1 MPRVSASFALFLV
14 LSLLRAQSLHTEI
27 DALLNVEWLRYGY
40 CGVVVRDLQ
49 TGETL
54 YKRDSERML
63 IPASNMKLLVTAAA
77 LHRLGPEYRF
87 RTRVWM
93 RGTLTPDGVL
103 YGDLILQGLGDA
115 TLEMRGLETLAQQ
128 VRQAGVQRVQGYL
141 LYDDSWLDAE
151 RYGFGWSSDDEPYG
165 YQAQMSALCAER
177 NAIRL
182 YAKPATQAGEPAQL
196 RLEPATDYVE
206 LVNRTRTVE
215 RGAANTGIRAT
226 RTRARNQIIVDGT
239 LPLGSEEVFV
249 GRYSVENPSR
259 YAAHLFRQA
268 LQAAGVVVERGI
280 VPALTPCIPPDKG
293 TTAWHGISAAGAFF
307 PSASVNGQARCIAL
321 TPFVPL
327 SREAGEGERAAG
339 RTAARSYTPLP
350 QRGRGAGGEGK
361 KWAPPAHSEPKRC
374 TLISCIPLS
383 RPAGEGEHAGE
394 PPFAPTPLS
403 HTVGEGQ
410 GVRAD
415 KSNHLTLLAEHLSP
429 PMREV
434 VALINKPS
442 DNLITEITLKTLGKE
457 VRGEGTTAAGVQV
470 LREFLQSA
478 GLEMGA
484 VHVVDGSGLSRINGV
499 SAENFVRLLEYMH
512 RSPHAEAFRDSL
524 PVYGVDGTLRNRLRG
539 TPVQGNGYAKTGSL
553 NRVSSLSGYL
563 RTKSGRWLAF
573 SIIMNAY
580 NAAGSDARALQDR
593 LVQLLWER
601 L

>member
-1 MPRVSASFALFLV
+1 MPRVSVSFALFLV
-14 LSLLRAQSLHTEI
+14 LSALHAQSLHAEI

-54 YKRDSERML
+54 YRRDSERVL

-103 YGDLILQGLGDA
+103 HGDLILQGLGDA

-151 RYGFGWSSDDEPYG
+151 RYGFGWSSDDEPFG

-182 YAKPATQAGEPAQL
+182 YAKPATQVGEPAQL
-196 RLEPATDYVE
+196 RLEPDTDYAE

-215 RGAANTGIRAT
+215 RGAANTGVRAT
-226 RTRARNQIIVDGT
+226 RTRARNQIIIEGT
-239 LPLGSEEVFV
+239 LPLGGEEVFV
-249 GRYSVENPSR
+249 GRYAVENPSR

-280 VPALTPCIPPDKG
+280 VPALTPSPSPTGWERGVGAHGSAPYRSLLPALWERGIIPIAETYFTKMQAIADPLLEVPPASRGNRTD
-293 TTAWHGISAAGAFF
+293 ARF
-307 PSASVNGQARCIAL
+307 PSRSVGNL
-321 TPFVPL
+321 K
-327 SREAGEGERAAG
+327 EGG
-339 RTAARSYTPLP
+339 
-350 QRGRGAGGEGK
+350 
-361 KWAPPAHSEPKRC
+361 
-374 TLISCIPLS
+374 IP
-383 RPAGEGEHAGE
+383 EM
-394 PPFAPTPLS
+394 
-403 HTVGEGQ
+403 
-410 GVRAD
+410 
-415 KSNHLTLLAEHLSP
+415 TLLAEHLSP
-429 PMREV
+429 PLREV

-499 SAENFVRLLEYMH
+499 SPENFVRLLEYMH

-539 TPVQGNGYAKTGSL
+539 TLVQGNGYAKTGSL

-593 LVQLLWER
+593 LVQILWEQ

>member
-1 MPRVSASFALFLV
+1 MPRVSVSFAFFLV

-54 YKRDSERML
+54 YRRDSERVL

-103 YGDLILQGLGDA
+103 HGDLVLQGLGDA

-151 RYGFGWSSDDEPYG
+151 RYGFGWSSDDEPFG

-177 NAIRL
+177 NAVRL
-182 YAKPATQAGEPAQL
+182 YAKPAAQVGEPAQL
-196 RLEPATDYVE
+196 RLEPDTDYVE
-206 LVNRTRTVE
+206 LVNRTRTGE
-215 RGAANTGIRAT
+215 RGAPNTGVRAT
-226 RTRARNQIIVDGT
+226 RTRARNQIIIEGT
-239 LPLGSEEVFV
+239 LPLGGEEVFV

-259 YAAHLFRQA
+259 YATHLFRQA

-280 VPALTPCIPPDKG
+280 VPAITPSPSPTGWERGVGAHGSAPYRSSSPALRERGIIPIAETYSTKTQAIEDPLLQVPPASRGNRTD
-293 TTAWHGISAAGAFF
+293 ARF
-307 PSASVNGQARCIAL
+307 PSRSGGNL
-321 TPFVPL
+321 K
-327 SREAGEGERAAG
+327 EGG
-339 RTAARSYTPLP
+339 
-350 QRGRGAGGEGK
+350 
-361 KWAPPAHSEPKRC
+361 
-374 TLISCIPLS
+374 IP
-383 RPAGEGEHAGE
+383 EM
-394 PPFAPTPLS
+394 
-403 HTVGEGQ
+403 
-410 GVRAD
+410 
-415 KSNHLTLLAEHLSP
+415 TLLAEHLSP

-442 DNLITEITLKTLGKE
+442 DNLLTEITLKSLGRE
-457 VRGEGTTAAGVQV
+457 IRGEGTTAAGVQV

-499 SAENFVRLLEYMH
+499 SPENFVRLLEYMH
-512 RSPHAEAFRDSL
+512 RSPHAEAFRESL

-593 LVQLLWER
+593 LVQILWEQ

>member
-1 MPRVSASFALFLV
+1 MPRVSVSFAFFLV

-54 YKRDSERML
+54 YRRDSERVL

-93 RGTLTPDGVL
+93 RGTLLPDGTL
-103 YGDLILQGLGDA
+103 RGDLILQGLGDA
-115 TLEMRGLETLAQQ
+115 SLEMRGLESLAQQ
-128 VRQAGVQRVQGYL
+128 ARQAGVQRVQGYL

-151 RYGFGWSSDDEPYG
+151 RYGFGWSSDDEPFG

-177 NAIRL
+177 NAVRL
-182 YAKPATQAGEPAQL
+182 YAKPAAQVGEPAQL
-196 RLEPATDYVE
+196 RLEPDTDYVE
-206 LVNRTRTVE
+206 LVNRTRTGE
-215 RGAANTGIRAT
+215 RGAPNTGVRAT
-226 RTRARNQIIVDGT
+226 RTRARNQIIIEGT
-239 LPLGSEEVFV
+239 LPLGGEEVFV

-280 VPALTPCIPPDKG
+280 APALTPSPSPTGWERGVGAHGSAPYRSSSPALRERGIIPIAETYSTKTQAIEDPLLKVPPASRGNRTD
-293 TTAWHGISAAGAFF
+293 ARF
-307 PSASVNGQARCIAL
+307 PSRSGGNL
-321 TPFVPL
+321 K
-327 SREAGEGERAAG
+327 EGG
-339 RTAARSYTPLP
+339 
-350 QRGRGAGGEGK
+350 
-361 KWAPPAHSEPKRC
+361 
-374 TLISCIPLS
+374 IP
-383 RPAGEGEHAGE
+383 EM
-394 PPFAPTPLS
+394 
-403 HTVGEGQ
+403 
-410 GVRAD
+410 
-415 KSNHLTLLAEHLSP
+415 TLLAEHLSP
-429 PMREV
+429 PLREV

-499 SAENFVRLLEYMH
+499 SPENFVRLLEYMH

-553 NRVSSLSGYL
+553 NRVSSVSGYL
-563 RTKSGRWLAF
+563 RTKNGRWLAF

-593 LVQLLWER
+593 LVQILWEQ

>member
-1 MPRVSASFALFLV
+1 MPRISVSFALFLV
-14 LSLLRAQSLHTEI
+14 LSALHAQSLHAEI

-54 YKRDSERML
+54 YTRDAERVL
-63 IPASNMKLLVTAAA
+63 IPASNMKLLVSAAA
-77 LHRLGPEYRF
+77 LHRLGPDYRF

-93 RGTLTPDGVL
+93 RGTLLPDGTL
-103 YGDLILQGLGDA
+103 QGDLILQGLGDA

-151 RYGFGWSSDDEPYG
+151 RYGFGWSSDDEPFG

-177 NAIRL
+177 NAVRL
-182 YAKPATQAGEPAQL
+182 YAKPATQVGEPAQL
-196 RLEPATDYVE
+196 RLEPDTDYVE
-206 LVNRTRTVE
+206 LVNRTRTGE
-215 RGAANTGIRAT
+215 RGAPNTGIRAT
-226 RTRARNQIIVDGT
+226 RTRARNQIIVEGT
-239 LPLGSEEVFV
+239 IPLGGEEVFV

-280 VPALTPCIPPDKG
+280 VPALTPSPSPTGWERGVGAHGSAPYRSSSPALRERGIIPIAETYSTKTQAIEDPLLQVPPASRGNRTD
-293 TTAWHGISAAGAFF
+293 ARF
-307 PSASVNGQARCIAL
+307 PSRSGGNL
-321 TPFVPL
+321 K
-327 SREAGEGERAAG
+327 EGG
-339 RTAARSYTPLP
+339 
-350 QRGRGAGGEGK
+350 
-361 KWAPPAHSEPKRC
+361 
-374 TLISCIPLS
+374 IP
-383 RPAGEGEHAGE
+383 EM
-394 PPFAPTPLS
+394 
-403 HTVGEGQ
+403 
-410 GVRAD
+410 
-415 KSNHLTLLAEHLSP
+415 TLLAEHLSP

-484 VHVVDGSGLSRINGV
+484 VHIVDGSGLSRINGV

-580 NAAGSDARALQDR
+580 NASGADARALQDR
-593 LVQLLWER
+593 LVQILWER

>member
-1 MPRVSASFALFLV
+1 MPRISASFALFLV
-14 LSLLRAQSLHTEI
+14 LSLLRAQSLNAEI

-54 YKRDSERML
+54 YRRDAERVL
-63 IPASNMKLLVTAAA
+63 IPASNMKLLVSAAA
-77 LHRLGPEYRF
+77 LHRLGPDYRF

-93 RGTLTPDGVL
+93 HGKLLPDGTLQ
-103 YGDLILQGLGDA
+103 GDLILQGLGDA

-151 RYGFGWSSDDEPYG
+151 RYGFGWSSDDEPFG

-177 NAIRL
+177 NAVRL
-182 YAKPATQAGEPAQL
+182 YAKPAAQIGEPALL
-196 RLEPATDYVE
+196 RLEPDTDYVE

-215 RGAANTGIRAT
+215 RSAPNTGVRAT
-226 RTRARNQIIVDGT
+226 RTRARNQIIVEGT
-239 LPLGSEEVFV
+239 IPLGGEEVFV

-280 VPALTPCIPPDKG
+280 VPALTP
-293 TTAWHGISAAGAFF
+293 
-307 PSASVNGQARCIAL
+307 
-321 TPFVPL
+321 FVPL
-327 SREAGEGERAAG
+327 SREAGEGEQGA
-339 RTAARSYTPLP
+339 LP
-350 QRGRGAGGEGK
+350 
-361 KWAPPAHSEPKRC
+361 C
-374 TLISCIPLS
+374 
-383 RPAGEGEHAGE
+383 
-394 PPFAPTPLS
+394 APTPLS
-403 HTVGEGQ
+403 HPVGEGL
-410 GVRAD
+410 GVRAN
-415 KSNHLTLLAEHLSP
+415 KSNHSAITLLAEHRSP
-429 PMREV
+429 PMREI

-442 DNLITEITLKTLGKE
+442 DNLLTEITLKTLGKE
-457 VRGEGTTAAGVQV
+457 IRGEGTTTAGVQV

-484 VHVVDGSGLSRINGV
+484 VHIVDGSGLSRINGV
-499 SAENFVRLLEYMH
+499 SPENFVRLLEYMH
-512 RSPHAEAFRDSL
+512 RSPHAEAFRESL
-524 PVYGVDGTLRNRLRG
+524 PIYGVDGTLRNRLRG

-563 RTKSGRWLAF
+563 RTQSGRWLAF
-573 SIIMNAY
+573 SIVMNAY
-580 NAAGSDARALQDR
+580 NAAGSDARALQDQ

>member
-1 MPRVSASFALFLV
+1 MPRVSASFAFFLV

-54 YKRDSERML
+54 YRRDSERVL

-103 YGDLILQGLGDA
+103 HGDLILQGLGDA

-151 RYGFGWSSDDEPYG
+151 RYGFGWSSGDEPFG

-182 YAKPATQAGEPAQL
+182 YAKPATQVGEPAQL

-215 RGAANTGIRAT
+215 RGAANTGVRAT
-226 RTRARNQIIVDGT
+226 RTRARNQIIVEGT
-239 LPLGSEEVFV
+239 IPMGSEEVFV

-280 VPALTPCIPPDKG
+280 VPALTPSPSPTGWERGVGAHGSAPYRSSSPALRERGIIPIAETYSTK
-293 TTAWHGISAAGAFF
+293 T
-307 PSASVNGQARCIAL
+307 QAI
-321 TPFVPL
+321 
-327 SREAGEGERAAG
+327 ED
-339 RTAARSYTPLP
+339 PLP
-350 QRGRGAGGEGK
+350 QV
-361 KWAPPAHSEPKRC
+361 PPASRGNRTDARFPSRSGGNLKEGG
-374 TLISCIPLS
+374 IP
-383 RPAGEGEHAGE
+383 EM
-394 PPFAPTPLS
+394 
-403 HTVGEGQ
+403 
-410 GVRAD
+410 
-415 KSNHLTLLAEHLSP
+415 TLLAEHLSP

-442 DNLITEITLKTLGKE
+442 DNLLTEITLKSLGKE

-484 VHVVDGSGLSRINGV
+484 VHIVDGSGLSRINGV
-499 SAENFVRLLEYMH
+499 SPENFVRLLEYMH

-593 LVQLLWER
+593 LVQILWER

>member
-1 MPRVSASFALFLV
+1 MPRVSVSFAFFLV

-54 YKRDSERML
+54 YRRDSERML

-103 YGDLILQGLGDA
+103 HGDLILQGLGDA
-115 TLEMRGLETLAQQ
+115 SLEMRGLESLAQQ
-128 VRQAGVQRVQGYL
+128 ARQAGVQRVQGYL

-151 RYGFGWSSDDEPYG
+151 RYGFGWSSDDEPFG

-177 NAIRL
+177 NAVRL
-182 YAKPATQAGEPAQL
+182 YAKPAAQVGEPAQL
-196 RLEPATDYVE
+196 RLEPDTDYVE
-206 LVNRTRTVE
+206 LVNRTRTGE
-215 RGAANTGIRAT
+215 RGAPNTGVRAT
-226 RTRARNQIIVDGT
+226 RTRARNQIIIEGT
-239 LPLGSEEVFV
+239 LPLGGEEVFV
-249 GRYSVENPSR
+249 GRYAVENPSR

-280 VPALTPCIPPDKG
+280 VPALTPSPSPTGWERGVGAHGSAPYRSSSPALRERGIIPIAETYSTKTQAIEDPLLKVPPASRGNRTD
-293 TTAWHGISAAGAFF
+293 ARF
-307 PSASVNGQARCIAL
+307 PSRSGGNL
-321 TPFVPL
+321 K
-327 SREAGEGERAAG
+327 EGG
-339 RTAARSYTPLP
+339 
-350 QRGRGAGGEGK
+350 
-361 KWAPPAHSEPKRC
+361 
-374 TLISCIPLS
+374 IP
-383 RPAGEGEHAGE
+383 EM
-394 PPFAPTPLS
+394 
-403 HTVGEGQ
+403 
-410 GVRAD
+410 
-415 KSNHLTLLAEHLSP
+415 TLLAEHLSP

-442 DNLITEITLKTLGKE
+442 DNLITEITLKTLGRE
-457 VRGEGTTAAGVQV
+457 IRGEGTTAAGVQV

-484 VHVVDGSGLSRINGV
+484 VHIVDGSGLSRINGV

-580 NAAGSDARALQDR
+580 NASGADARALQDK
-593 LVQLLWER
+593 LVQILWER

>member
-1 MPRVSASFALFLV
+1 MPRVSASFVLFLV
-14 LSLLRAQSLHTEI
+14 LSALRAQSLHAEI

-54 YKRDSERML
+54 YTRDAERVL

-93 RGTLTPDGVL
+93 RGTLLPDGTL
-103 YGDLILQGLGDA
+103 QGDLILQGLGDA

-128 VRQAGVQRVQGYL
+128 VRQAGVHRVQGYL

-151 RYGFGWSSDDEPYG
+151 RYGFGWSSGDEPFG

-182 YAKPATQAGEPAQL
+182 YAKPATQVGEPAQL
-196 RLEPATDYVE
+196 RLEPDTDYVE

-215 RGAANTGIRAT
+215 RGAPNTGVRAT
-226 RTRARNQIIVDGT
+226 RTRARNQIIVEGT
-239 LPLGSEEVFV
+239 IPLGGEEVFV

-280 VPALTPCIPPDKG
+280 VPALTPSPSPTGWERGVGAHGSAPYRSSSPALRERGIIPIAETYSTKTQAIEDPLLKVPPASRGNRTD
-293 TTAWHGISAAGAFF
+293 ARF
-307 PSASVNGQARCIAL
+307 PSRSGGNL
-321 TPFVPL
+321 K
-327 SREAGEGERAAG
+327 EGG
-339 RTAARSYTPLP
+339 
-350 QRGRGAGGEGK
+350 
-361 KWAPPAHSEPKRC
+361 
-374 TLISCIPLS
+374 IP
-383 RPAGEGEHAGE
+383 EM
-394 PPFAPTPLS
+394 
-403 HTVGEGQ
+403 
-410 GVRAD
+410 
-415 KSNHLTLLAEHLSP
+415 TLLAEHLSP

-484 VHVVDGSGLSRINGV
+484 VHIVDGSGLSRINGV
-499 SAENFVRLLEYMH
+499 SPENFVRLLEYMH
-512 RSPHAEAFRDSL
+512 RSPHAEAFRESL
-524 PVYGVDGTLRNRLRG
+524 PIYGVDGTLRNRLRG

-563 RTKSGRWLAF
+563 RTQSGRWLAF
-573 SIIMNAY
+573 SIVMNAY

-593 LVQLLWER
+593 LVQILWER

>member
-14 LSLLRAQSLHTEI
+14 LSLLRAQSLQAEI

-54 YKRDSERML
+54 YKRDSERVL

-93 RGTLTPDGVL
+93 RGTLLPDGTL
-103 YGDLILQGLGDA
+103 RGDLILQGLGDA
-115 TLEMRGLETLAQQ
+115 SLEMRGLESLAQQ
-128 VRQAGVQRVQGYL
+128 ARQAGVQRVQGYL

-151 RYGFGWSSDDEPYG
+151 RYGFGWSSDDEPFG

-177 NAIRL
+177 NAVRL
-182 YAKPATQAGEPAQL
+182 YAKPAAQVGEPAQL
-196 RLEPATDYVE
+196 RLEPDTDYVE
-206 LVNRTRTVE
+206 LVNRTRTGE
-215 RGAANTGIRAT
+215 RGAPNTGVRAT
-226 RTRARNQIIVDGT
+226 RTRARNQIIIEGT
-239 LPLGSEEVFV
+239 LPLGGEEVFV
-249 GRYSVENPSR
+249 GRYAVENPSR

-280 VPALTPCIPPDKG
+280 VPAFTPSPSPTGWERGVGAHGSAPYRSSSPALRERGIIPIAETYSTKTQAIEDPLLKVPPASRGNRTD
-293 TTAWHGISAAGAFF
+293 ARF
-307 PSASVNGQARCIAL
+307 PSRSGGNL
-321 TPFVPL
+321 K
-327 SREAGEGERAAG
+327 EGG
-339 RTAARSYTPLP
+339 
-350 QRGRGAGGEGK
+350 
-361 KWAPPAHSEPKRC
+361 
-374 TLISCIPLS
+374 IP
-383 RPAGEGEHAGE
+383 EM
-394 PPFAPTPLS
+394 
-403 HTVGEGQ
+403 
-410 GVRAD
+410 
-415 KSNHLTLLAEHLSP
+415 TLLAEHLSP

-442 DNLITEITLKTLGKE
+442 DNLITEITLKTLGRE
-457 VRGEGTTAAGVQV
+457 IRGEGTTAAGVQV

-484 VHVVDGSGLSRINGV
+484 VHIVDGSGLSRINGV

-580 NAAGSDARALQDR
+580 NAAGSDARALQDK
-593 LVQLLWER
+593 LVQILWER

>member
-1 MPRVSASFALFLV
+1 MRGDSKPAAFENFAQATGISAD
-14 LSLLRAQSLHTEI
+14 I
-27 DALLNVEWLRYGY
+27 DALLHVEWLRYGY

-63 IPASNMKLLVTAAA
+63 IPASNMKLLVSSAA
-77 LHRLGPEYRF
+77 LHRLGPDYRF

-93 RGTLTPDGVL
+93 RGTLLPNGTL
-103 YGDLILQGLGDA
+103 QGDLILQGLGDA

-151 RYGFGWSSDDEPYG
+151 RYGFGWSSDDEPFG

-177 NAIRL
+177 NAVRL
-182 YAKPATQAGEPAQL
+182 YAKPATQVGEPVQL
-196 RLEPATDYVE
+196 RLEPDTDYME

-259 YAAHLFRQA
+259 YTAHLFRQA
-268 LQAAGVVVERGI
+268 LQASGVVVERGI
-280 VPALTPCIPPDKG
+280 VPAL
-293 TTAWHGISAAGAFF
+293 A
-307 PSASVNGQARCIAL
+307 
-321 TPFVPL
+321 PFAPL
-327 SREAGEGERAAG
+327 SRAAGE
-339 RTAARSYTPLP
+339 
-350 QRGRGAGGEGK
+350 
-361 KWAPPAHSEPKRC
+361 KR
-374 TLISCIPLS
+374 
-383 RPAGEGEHAGE
+383 RGE

-403 HTVGEGQ
+403 RLVGEGLLTRVHQ
-410 GVRAD
+410 PHSFGARGSGFSQAGSPHSLPSPPLSRGERVRVRGDSIPHVGKKFPCEPALLYLIAVPLPRERPGVRAN
-415 KSNHLTLLAEHLSP
+415 KSNHDALTLLAEHLSP

-442 DNLITEITLKTLGKE
+442 DNLLTEITLKTLGKE
-457 VRGEGTTAAGVQV
+457 IRGEGTTAAGVQV

-484 VHVVDGSGLSRINGV
+484 VHIVDGSGLSRINGV
-499 SAENFVRLLEYMH
+499 SPENFVRLLEYMH
-512 RSPHAEAFRDSL
+512 RSPHAEAFRESL

-580 NAAGSDARALQDR
+580 NASGADARALQDK
-593 LVQLLWER
+593 LVQMLWER

>member
-14 LSLLRAQSLHTEI
+14 LSALHAQSLHAEI

-54 YKRDSERML
+54 YRRDSERVL

-103 YGDLILQGLGDA
+103 QGDLILQGLGDA

-151 RYGFGWSSDDEPYG
+151 RYGFGWSSGDEPFG
-165 YQAQMSALCAER
+165 YQAQISALCAER

-182 YAKPATQAGEPAQL
+182 YAKPATQVGEPAQL
-196 RLEPATDYVE
+196 RLEPDTDYVE

-215 RGAANTGIRAT
+215 RGAANTGVRAT
-226 RTRARNQIIVDGT
+226 RTRARNQIIVEGT
-239 LPLGSEEVFV
+239 IPMGSEEVFV

-259 YAAHLFRQA
+259 YATHLFRQA

-280 VPALTPCIPPDKG
+280 VPALTPSPSPTGWERGVGAHGSAPYRSSSPALRERGIIP
-293 TTAWHGISAAGAFF
+293 TAETYSTKTQAIEDPLLKVPPASRGNRTEARF
-307 PSASVNGQARCIAL
+307 PSRSGGNL
-321 TPFVPL
+321 K
-327 SREAGEGERAAG
+327 EEG
-339 RTAARSYTPLP
+339 
-350 QRGRGAGGEGK
+350 
-361 KWAPPAHSEPKRC
+361 
-374 TLISCIPLS
+374 IP
-383 RPAGEGEHAGE
+383 EM
-394 PPFAPTPLS
+394 
-403 HTVGEGQ
+403 
-410 GVRAD
+410 
-415 KSNHLTLLAEHLSP
+415 TLLAEHLSP

-442 DNLITEITLKTLGKE
+442 DNLITEITLKTLGRE
-457 VRGEGTTAAGVQV
+457 IRGEGTTAAGVQV

-478 GLEMGA
+478 ELEMGA
-484 VHVVDGSGLSRINGV
+484 VHIVDGSGLSRINGV
-499 SAENFVRLLEYMH
+499 SPENFVRLLEYMH

-573 SIIMNAY
+573 SIVMNAY
-580 NAAGSDARALQDR
+580 NAPASDARALQDR
-593 LVQLLWER
+593 LVQILWER

>member
-1 MPRVSASFALFLV
+1 MPRVSVSFAFFLV

-54 YKRDSERML
+54 YRRDSERVL

-103 YGDLILQGLGDA
+103 HGDLILQGLGDA

-151 RYGFGWSSDDEPYG
+151 RYGFGWSSGDEPFG

-177 NAIRL
+177 NAVRL
-182 YAKPATQAGEPAQL
+182 YAKPATQVGEPAQL
-196 RLEPATDYVE
+196 RLEPDTDYVE
-206 LVNRTRTVE
+206 LVNRTRTGE
-215 RGAANTGIRAT
+215 RGAPNTGVRAT
-226 RTRARNQIIVDGT
+226 RTRARNQIIIEGT
-239 LPLGSEEVFV
+239 LPLGGEEVFV
-249 GRYSVENPSR
+249 GRYAVENPSR
-259 YAAHLFRQA
+259 YATHLFRQA

-280 VPALTPCIPPDKG
+280 APALTPSPSPTGWERGVGAHGSAPYRSSSPALRERGIIPIAETYSTKTQAIEDPLLKVPPASRGNRTD
-293 TTAWHGISAAGAFF
+293 ARF
-307 PSASVNGQARCIAL
+307 PSRSGGNL
-321 TPFVPL
+321 K
-327 SREAGEGERAAG
+327 EGG
-339 RTAARSYTPLP
+339 
-350 QRGRGAGGEGK
+350 
-361 KWAPPAHSEPKRC
+361 
-374 TLISCIPLS
+374 IP
-383 RPAGEGEHAGE
+383 EM
-394 PPFAPTPLS
+394 
-403 HTVGEGQ
+403 
-410 GVRAD
+410 
-415 KSNHLTLLAEHLSP
+415 TLLAEHLSP

-442 DNLITEITLKTLGKE
+442 DNLLTEITLKSLGRE
-457 VRGEGTTAAGVQV
+457 IRGEGTTAAGVQV

-484 VHVVDGSGLSRINGV
+484 VHIVDGSGLSRINGV

-512 RSPHAEAFRDSL
+512 RSPHAEAFRESL

-593 LVQLLWER
+593 LVQILWEQ

>member
-54 YKRDSERML
+54 YRRDSERML

-93 RGTLTPDGVL
+93 RGTLLPDGTL
-103 YGDLILQGLGDA
+103 QGDLILQGLGDA

-151 RYGFGWSSDDEPYG
+151 RYGFGWSSGDEPFG

-182 YAKPATQAGEPAQL
+182 YAKPATQVGEPAQL
-196 RLEPATDYVE
+196 RLEPDTDYVE

-215 RGAANTGIRAT
+215 RGAPNTGVRAT

-239 LPLGSEEVFV
+239 LPLSSEEVFV

-259 YAAHLFRQA
+259 YATHLFRQA

-280 VPALTPCIPPDKG
+280 VPALTPSPSPTGWERGVGAHGSAPYRSSSPALRERGIIPIAETYSTKTQAIEDPLLQVPPASRGNRTD
-293 TTAWHGISAAGAFF
+293 ARF
-307 PSASVNGQARCIAL
+307 PSRSGGNL
-321 TPFVPL
+321 K
-327 SREAGEGERAAG
+327 EGG
-339 RTAARSYTPLP
+339 
-350 QRGRGAGGEGK
+350 
-361 KWAPPAHSEPKRC
+361 
-374 TLISCIPLS
+374 IP
-383 RPAGEGEHAGE
+383 EM
-394 PPFAPTPLS
+394 
-403 HTVGEGQ
+403 
-410 GVRAD
+410 
-415 KSNHLTLLAEHLSP
+415 TLLAEHLSP

-484 VHVVDGSGLSRINGV
+484 VHIVDGSGLSRINGV

-593 LVQLLWER
+593 LVQILWER

>member
-1 MPRVSASFALFLV
+1 MRSSRNLTRLREFNCMPRVSASFALFLV
-14 LSLLRAQSLHTEI
+14 LSLLRAQSLQAEI
-27 DALLNVEWLRYGY
+27 DALLNNVEWLRYGY

-54 YKRDSERML
+54 YRRDAERVL
-63 IPASNMKLLVTAAA
+63 IPASNMKLLVSAAA
-77 LHRLGPEYRF
+77 LHRLGPDYRF

-93 RGTLTPDGVL
+93 HGRLLPDGTLR
-103 YGDLILQGLGDA
+103 GDLILQGLGDA

-177 NAIRL
+177 NAVRL
-182 YAKPATQAGEPAQL
+182 YAKPAAQVGEPAQL
-196 RLEPATDYVE
+196 RLEPDTDYVE

-215 RGAANTGIRAT
+215 RGAPNTGIRAT
-226 RTRARNQIIVDGT
+226 RTRARNQIVVDGT
-239 LPLGSEEVFV
+239 LPLSSEEVFV

-280 VPALTPCIPPDKG
+280 VPALTPSPSPTLWERGVGAHGSAPYLSRLPALWERGIIPIAETYFTKMQAIADPLLEVPLASRGNRTD
-293 TTAWHGISAAGAFF
+293 ARF
-307 PSASVNGQARCIAL
+307 PSRSGGNLKEGGKFPEM
-321 TPFVPL
+321 TP
-327 SREAGEGERAAG
+327 
-339 RTAARSYTPLP
+339 
-350 QRGRGAGGEGK
+350 
-361 KWAPPAHSEPKRC
+361 
-374 TLISCIPLS
+374 
-383 RPAGEGEHAGE
+383 
-394 PPFAPTPLS
+394 
-403 HTVGEGQ
+403 
-410 GVRAD
+410 
-415 KSNHLTLLAEHLSP
+415 LAEHHSP
-429 PMREV
+429 PMREI

-442 DNLITEITLKTLGKE
+442 DNLLTEITLKTLGKE
-457 VRGEGTTAAGVQV
+457 IRGEGTTTAGVQV

-484 VHVVDGSGLSRINGV
+484 VHIVDGSGLSRINGV
-499 SAENFVRLLEYMH
+499 SPENFVRLLEYMH
-512 RSPHAEAFRDSL
+512 RSPHAEAFRESL
-524 PVYGVDGTLRNRLRG
+524 PIYGVDGTLRNRLRG

-563 RTKSGRWLAF
+563 RTQSGRWLAF

-580 NAAGSDARALQDR
+580 NAPASDARALQDK

>member
-1 MPRVSASFALFLV
+1 MPRVSASFVLFLV
-14 LSLLRAQSLHTEI
+14 LSALRAQSLHAEI

-93 RGTLTPDGVL
+93 RGTLLPDGTL
-103 YGDLILQGLGDA
+103 RGDLILQGLGDA

-151 RYGFGWSSDDEPYG
+151 RYGFGWSSDDEPFG

-182 YAKPATQAGEPAQL
+182 YAKPATQVGEPAQL
-196 RLEPATDYVE
+196 RLEPDTDYVE

-215 RGAANTGIRAT
+215 RGAPNTGVRAT
-226 RTRARNQIIVDGT
+226 RTRARNQIIIEGT
-239 LPLGSEEVFV
+239 LPLGGEEVFV
-249 GRYSVENPSR
+249 GRYAVENPSR

-280 VPALTPCIPPDKG
+280 VPAFTPSPSPTGWERGVGAHGSAPYRSSSPALRERGIIPIAETYSTKTQAIEDPLLKVPPASRGNRTD
-293 TTAWHGISAAGAFF
+293 ARF
-307 PSASVNGQARCIAL
+307 PSRSGGNL
-321 TPFVPL
+321 K
-327 SREAGEGERAAG
+327 EGG
-339 RTAARSYTPLP
+339 
-350 QRGRGAGGEGK
+350 
-361 KWAPPAHSEPKRC
+361 
-374 TLISCIPLS
+374 IP
-383 RPAGEGEHAGE
+383 EM
-394 PPFAPTPLS
+394 
-403 HTVGEGQ
+403 
-410 GVRAD
+410 
-415 KSNHLTLLAEHLSP
+415 TLLAEHLSP

-442 DNLITEITLKTLGKE
+442 DNLLTEITLKSLGRE
-457 VRGEGTTAAGVQV
+457 IRGEGTTAAGVQV

-512 RSPHAEAFRDSL
+512 RSPHAEAFRESL

-553 NRVSSLSGYL
+553 NRVSSVSGYL
-563 RTKSGRWLAF
+563 RTKNGRWLAF

>member
-1 MPRVSASFALFLV
+1 MPRISVSFAFFLV

-54 YKRDSERML
+54 YTRDAERVL

-103 YGDLILQGLGDA
+103 HGDLILQGLGDA

-151 RYGFGWSSDDEPYG
+151 RYGFGWSSGDEPFG

-182 YAKPATQAGEPAQL
+182 YAKPAAQVGEPAQL
-196 RLEPATDYVE
+196 RLEPDTDYVE
-206 LVNRTRTVE
+206 LVNRTRTGE
-215 RGAANTGIRAT
+215 RGAPNTGVRAT

-239 LPLGSEEVFV
+239 LALGSEEVFV

-259 YAAHLFRQA
+259 YATHLFRQA

-280 VPALTPCIPPDKG
+280 VPALTPSPSPTGWERGVGAHCRAPYRSSSPALRERGITPIAETYSTKTQAIEDPLLEVPPASRGNRTD
-293 TTAWHGISAAGAFF
+293 ARF
-307 PSASVNGQARCIAL
+307 PSRSGGNL
-321 TPFVPL
+321 K
-327 SREAGEGERAAG
+327 EGG
-339 RTAARSYTPLP
+339 
-350 QRGRGAGGEGK
+350 
-361 KWAPPAHSEPKRC
+361 
-374 TLISCIPLS
+374 IP
-383 RPAGEGEHAGE
+383 EM
-394 PPFAPTPLS
+394 
-403 HTVGEGQ
+403 
-410 GVRAD
+410 
-415 KSNHLTLLAEHLSP
+415 TLLAEHLSP

-442 DNLITEITLKTLGKE
+442 DNLLTEITLKTLGKE
-457 VRGEGTTAAGVQV
+457 IRSAGMTAAGVQV

-484 VHVVDGSGLSRINGV
+484 VHIVDGSGLSRINGV

-553 NRVSSLSGYL
+553 NRVSSVSGYL

-580 NAAGSDARALQDR
+580 NAPASDARALQDK
-593 LVQLLWER
+593 LVQILWER

>member
-14 LSLLRAQSLHTEI
+14 LSALHAQSLHAEI

-54 YKRDSERML
+54 YRRDAERVL

-103 YGDLILQGLGDA
+103 HGDLILQGLGDA

-151 RYGFGWSSDDEPYG
+151 RYGFGWSSDDEPFG

-182 YAKPATQAGEPAQL
+182 YAKPATQVGEPAQL

-259 YAAHLFRQA
+259 YATHLFRQA

-280 VPALTPCIPPDKG
+280 VPALTPSPSPTGWERGVGAHGSAPYRSSSPALRERGIIPIAETYSTKTQAIEDPLLKVPPASRGNRTD
-293 TTAWHGISAAGAFF
+293 ARF
-307 PSASVNGQARCIAL
+307 PSRSGGNL
-321 TPFVPL
+321 K
-327 SREAGEGERAAG
+327 EGG
-339 RTAARSYTPLP
+339 
-350 QRGRGAGGEGK
+350 
-361 KWAPPAHSEPKRC
+361 
-374 TLISCIPLS
+374 IP
-383 RPAGEGEHAGE
+383 EM
-394 PPFAPTPLS
+394 
-403 HTVGEGQ
+403 
-410 GVRAD
+410 
-415 KSNHLTLLAEHLSP
+415 TLLAEHLSP
-429 PMREV
+429 PLREV

-442 DNLITEITLKTLGKE
+442 DNLITEITLKSLGRE
-457 VRGEGTTAAGVQV
+457 IRGEGTTAAGVQV

-499 SAENFVRLLEYMH
+499 SPENFVRLLEHMH
-512 RSPHAEAFRDSL
+512 RSPHAEAFRESL
-524 PVYGVDGTLRNRLRG
+524 PAYGVDGTLRNRLRG

-580 NAAGSDARALQDR
+580 NASGADARALQDR

>member
-1 MPRVSASFALFLV
+1 MPRVSVSFAFFLV

-63 IPASNMKLLVTAAA
+63 IPASNMKLLVSAAA

-93 RGTLTPDGVL
+93 RGTLLPDGTL
-103 YGDLILQGLGDA
+103 HGDLILQGLGDA

-128 VRQAGVQRVQGYL
+128 VHQAGVQRVQGYL

-177 NAIRL
+177 NAVRL
-182 YAKPATQAGEPAQL
+182 YAKPATQVGEPAQL

-226 RTRARNQIIVDGT
+226 RTRARNQIIIEGT
-239 LPLGSEEVFV
+239 LPLGGEEVFV

-280 VPALTPCIPPDKG
+280 VPALTPSPSPTGWERGVGAHGSAPYRSSSPALRERGIIPIAETYSTKTQAIEDPLRKVPPASRGNRTD
-293 TTAWHGISAAGAFF
+293 ARF
-307 PSASVNGQARCIAL
+307 PSRSGGNL
-321 TPFVPL
+321 K
-327 SREAGEGERAAG
+327 EGG
-339 RTAARSYTPLP
+339 
-350 QRGRGAGGEGK
+350 
-361 KWAPPAHSEPKRC
+361 
-374 TLISCIPLS
+374 IP
-383 RPAGEGEHAGE
+383 EM
-394 PPFAPTPLS
+394 
-403 HTVGEGQ
+403 
-410 GVRAD
+410 
-415 KSNHLTLLAEHLSP
+415 TLLAEHLSP

-457 VRGEGTTAAGVQV
+457 IRGAGTTAAGVQV

-484 VHVVDGSGLSRINGV
+484 VHIVDGSGLSRINGV

-512 RSPHAEAFRDSL
+512 RSPHAEAFRESL

-593 LVQLLWER
+593 LVQILWEQ

>member
-1 MPRVSASFALFLV
+1 MPRVSASFVLFLV
-14 LSLLRAQSLHTEI
+14 LSALRAQSLHAEI

-54 YKRDSERML
+54 YTRDAERVL
-63 IPASNMKLLVTAAA
+63 IPASNMKLLVSAAA
-77 LHRLGPEYRF
+77 LHRLGPDYRF

-93 RGTLTPDGVL
+93 RGTLLPDGTL
-103 YGDLILQGLGDA
+103 QGDLILQGLGDA

-151 RYGFGWSSDDEPYG
+151 RYGFGWSSGDEPFG

-182 YAKPATQAGEPAQL
+182 YAKPAAQVGEPALL
-196 RLEPATDYVE
+196 RLEPDTDYVE

-215 RGAANTGIRAT
+215 RGAANTGVRAT

-280 VPALTPCIPPDKG
+280 VPALTPSPSPTGWERGVGAHGSAPYRSSSPALRERGIIPIAETYSTKTQAIEDPLLQVPPASRGNRTD
-293 TTAWHGISAAGAFF
+293 ARF
-307 PSASVNGQARCIAL
+307 PSRSGGNL
-321 TPFVPL
+321 K
-327 SREAGEGERAAG
+327 EGG
-339 RTAARSYTPLP
+339 
-350 QRGRGAGGEGK
+350 
-361 KWAPPAHSEPKRC
+361 
-374 TLISCIPLS
+374 IP
-383 RPAGEGEHAGE
+383 EM
-394 PPFAPTPLS
+394 
-403 HTVGEGQ
+403 
-410 GVRAD
+410 
-415 KSNHLTLLAEHLSP
+415 TLLAEHLSP

-484 VHVVDGSGLSRINGV
+484 VHIVDGSGLSRINGV

-593 LVQLLWER
+593 LVQILWER

>member
-1 MPRVSASFALFLV
+1 MPRISVSFAFFLV

-54 YKRDSERML
+54 YRRGSERVL
-63 IPASNMKLLVTAAA
+63 IPASNMKLLVSAAA
-77 LHRLGPEYRF
+77 LHRLGPDYRF

-93 RGTLTPDGVL
+93 RGTLLPDGTL
-103 YGDLILQGLGDA
+103 RGDLILQGLGDA
-115 TLEMRGLETLAQQ
+115 SLEMRGLESLAQQ
-128 VRQAGVQRVQGYL
+128 ARQAGVQRVQGYL

-177 NAIRL
+177 NAVRL
-182 YAKPATQAGEPAQL
+182 YAKPAAQVGEPAQL
-196 RLEPATDYVE
+196 RLEPDTDYVE

-215 RGAANTGIRAT
+215 RGAPNTGVRAT
-226 RTRARNQIIVDGT
+226 RTRARNQIIIEGT
-239 LPLGSEEVFV
+239 LPLGGEEVFV
-249 GRYSVENPSR
+249 GRYAVENPSR

-280 VPALTPCIPPDKG
+280 VPALTPSPSPTGWERGVGAHGSAPYRSSSPALRERGIIPIAETYSTKTQAIEDPLLKVPPASRGNRTDARFPSRSGGNLKEG
-293 TTAWHGISAAGAFF
+293 GIS
-307 PSASVNGQARCIAL
+307 
-321 TPFVPL
+321 
-327 SREAGEGERAAG
+327 EM
-339 RTAARSYTPLP
+339 
-350 QRGRGAGGEGK
+350 
-361 KWAPPAHSEPKRC
+361 
-374 TLISCIPLS
+374 
-383 RPAGEGEHAGE
+383 
-394 PPFAPTPLS
+394 
-403 HTVGEGQ
+403 
-410 GVRAD
+410 
-415 KSNHLTLLAEHLSP
+415 TLLAEHLSP
-429 PMREV
+429 PLREV

-499 SAENFVRLLEYMH
+499 SPENFVRLLEYMR
-512 RSPHAEAFRDSL
+512 RSPHAEAFRESL

-580 NAAGSDARALQDR
+580 NASGADARALQDS

>member
-1 MPRVSASFALFLV
+1 MPRISTSFALFLV
-14 LSLLRAQSLHTEI
+14 LSALHAQLLIPIAVADFIKTASRLNPPTPVPSPPLARGERVREWGDSKPAAFENFAQATGISAEI

-54 YKRDSERML
+54 YTRDAERVL
-63 IPASNMKLLVTAAA
+63 IPASNMKLLVSAAA
-77 LHRLGPEYRF
+77 LHQLGPDYRF

-93 RGTLTPDGVL
+93 RGTLLPDGTL
-103 YGDLILQGLGDA
+103 QGDLILQGLGDA

-151 RYGFGWSSDDEPYG
+151 RYGFGWSSDDEPFG

-177 NAIRL
+177 NAVRL
-182 YAKPATQAGEPAQL
+182 YAKPATQVGEPAQL

-215 RGAANTGIRAT
+215 RGAANTGVRAT
-226 RTRARNQIIVDGT
+226 RTRARNQIIVEGT
-239 LPLGSEEVFV
+239 IPMGSEEVFV

-268 LQAAGVVVERGI
+268 LQTAGVVVERGI
-280 VPALTPCIPPDKG
+280 VPNLWEIEDPLLEVPPASRGNQASHSTVPLAKRGEPAGGGRFALSVPLAKRGEP
-293 TTAWHGISAAGAFF
+293 AGG
-307 PSASVNGQARCIAL
+307 GQA
-321 TPFVPL
+321 
-327 SREAGEGERAAG
+327 EA
-339 RTAARSYTPLP
+339 PLP
-350 QRGRGAGGEGK
+350 HAIPAVWKRGD
-361 KWAPPAHSEPKRC
+361 
-374 TLISCIPLS
+374 T
-383 RPAGEGEHAGE
+383 
-394 PPFAPTPLS
+394 
-403 HTVGEGQ
+403 
-410 GVRAD
+410 GV
-415 KSNHLTLLAEHLSP
+415 TLLAEHLSP
-429 PMREV
+429 PLREV

-484 VHVVDGSGLSRINGV
+484 VHIVDGSGLSRINGV

-512 RSPHAEAFRDSL
+512 RSPHAEVFRESL

-580 NAAGSDARALQDR
+580 NAPASDARALQDK

>member
-1 MPRVSASFALFLV
+1 MPRVSVSFAFFLV

-54 YKRDSERML
+54 YRRDSERVL

-103 YGDLILQGLGDA
+103 HGDLILQGLGDA

-151 RYGFGWSSDDEPYG
+151 RYGFGWSSGDEPFG

-177 NAIRL
+177 NAVRL
-182 YAKPATQAGEPAQL
+182 YAKPAAQVGEPAQL
-196 RLEPATDYVE
+196 RLEPDTDYVE

-226 RTRARNQIIVDGT
+226 RTRARNQIIIEGT
-239 LPLGSEEVFV
+239 LPLSGEEVFV
-249 GRYSVENPSR
+249 GRYAVENPSR

-280 VPALTPCIPPDKG
+280 VPALTPSPSPTGWERGVGAHGSAPYRSSSPALRERGIIPIAETYSTKTQAIEDPLHKVPPASRG
-293 TTAWHGISAAGAFF
+293 NRTNARF
-307 PSASVNGQARCIAL
+307 PSRSGGNL
-321 TPFVPL
+321 K
-327 SREAGEGERAAG
+327 EGG
-339 RTAARSYTPLP
+339 
-350 QRGRGAGGEGK
+350 
-361 KWAPPAHSEPKRC
+361 
-374 TLISCIPLS
+374 IP
-383 RPAGEGEHAGE
+383 EM
-394 PPFAPTPLS
+394 
-403 HTVGEGQ
+403 
-410 GVRAD
+410 
-415 KSNHLTLLAEHLSP
+415 TLLAEHLSP

-457 VRGEGTTAAGVQV
+457 VQGEGTTAAGVQV

-484 VHVVDGSGLSRINGV
+484 VHIVDGSGLSRINGV

-512 RSPHAEAFRDSL
+512 RSPHAEAFRESL

-553 NRVSSLSGYL
+553 NRVSSVSGYL

-593 LVQLLWER
+593 LVQILWEQ

>member
-14 LSLLRAQSLHTEI
+14 LSALRAQSLHAEI

-54 YKRDSERML
+54 YTRDAERVL

-93 RGTLTPDGVL
+93 RGTLLPDGTL
-103 YGDLILQGLGDA
+103 QGDLILQGLGDA

-141 LYDDSWLDAE
+141 IYDDSWLDAE
-151 RYGFGWSSDDEPYG
+151 RYGFGWSSGDEPFG

-182 YAKPATQAGEPAQL
+182 YAKPATQVGEPAQL
-196 RLEPATDYVE
+196 RLEPDTDYVE

-215 RGAANTGIRAT
+215 RGAANTGVRAT
-226 RTRARNQIIVDGT
+226 RTRARNQIIIEGT
-239 LPLGSEEVFV
+239 LPLGGEEVFV
-249 GRYSVENPSR
+249 GRYAVENPSR
-259 YAAHLFRQA
+259 YAAHLFRRA

-280 VPALTPCIPPDKG
+280 VPALTPSPSPTGWERGVGAHGSAPYRSSSPALRERGIIPIAETYSTKTQAIEDPLLEVPPASRGNRTD
-293 TTAWHGISAAGAFF
+293 ARF
-307 PSASVNGQARCIAL
+307 PSRSGGNL
-321 TPFVPL
+321 K
-327 SREAGEGERAAG
+327 EGG
-339 RTAARSYTPLP
+339 
-350 QRGRGAGGEGK
+350 
-361 KWAPPAHSEPKRC
+361 
-374 TLISCIPLS
+374 IP
-383 RPAGEGEHAGE
+383 EM
-394 PPFAPTPLS
+394 
-403 HTVGEGQ
+403 
-410 GVRAD
+410 
-415 KSNHLTLLAEHLSP
+415 TLLAEHLSP
-429 PMREV
+429 PLREV

-484 VHVVDGSGLSRINGV
+484 VHIVDGSGLSRINGV
-499 SAENFVRLLEYMH
+499 SPENFVRLLEYMR
-512 RSPHAEAFRDSL
+512 RSPHAEAFRESL

-573 SIIMNAY
+573 SIVMNAY
-580 NAAGSDARALQDR
+580 NAPASDARALQDK
-593 LVQLLWER
+593 LVQILWER

>member
-1 MPRVSASFALFLV
+1 MPRVSVSFALFLV
-14 LSLLRAQSLHTEI
+14 LSALHAQSLHAEI
-27 DALLNVEWLRYGY
+27 DALLHVEWLRYGY

-54 YKRDSERML
+54 YTRDAERVL
-63 IPASNMKLLVTAAA
+63 IPASNMKLLVSAAA
-77 LHRLGPEYRF
+77 LHRLGPDYRF

-93 RGTLTPDGVL
+93 RGTLLPDGTL
-103 YGDLILQGLGDA
+103 QGDLILQGLGDA

-151 RYGFGWSSDDEPYG
+151 RYGFGWSSDDEPFG

-177 NAIRL
+177 NAVRL
-182 YAKPATQAGEPAQL
+182 YAKPAAQVGQPAQL
-196 RLEPATDYVE
+196 RLEPATDYVA

-249 GRYSVENPSR
+249 GRYAVENPSR

-280 VPALTPCIPPDKG
+280 VPNLWKIDDPLLKVPPASRGNPAAHSTVPLAKRGEPHALQSVPLAKRGEP
-293 TTAWHGISAAGAFF
+293 AGGGRFAL
-307 PSASVNGQARCIAL
+307 SASLAKQGEPHAL
-321 TPFVPL
+321 QSVPL
-327 SREAGEGERAAG
+327 AKRGE
-339 RTAARSYTPLP
+339 P
-350 QRGRGAGGEGK
+350 AGGGQFVNFDRAVGLTRQTHNPLWSAEAK
-361 KWAPPAHSEPKRC
+361 LQHSAEAERPHAIHAVWKRGD
-374 TLISCIPLS
+374 
-383 RPAGEGEHAGE
+383 AG
-394 PPFAPTPLS
+394 
-403 HTVGEGQ
+403 V
-410 GVRAD
+410 
-415 KSNHLTLLAEHLSP
+415 TLLAEHLSP
-429 PMREV
+429 PLREV

-484 VHVVDGSGLSRINGV
+484 VHIVDGSGLSRINGV
-499 SAENFVRLLEYMH
+499 SPENFVRLLEYMH
-512 RSPHAEAFRDSL
+512 RSPHAEAFRESL

-573 SIIMNAY
+573 SIVMNAY
-580 NAAGSDARALQDR
+580 NASGTDARALQDKF
-593 LVQLLWER
+593 VQLLWER

>member
-1 MPRVSASFALFLV
+1 MPRVSVSFAFFLV
-14 LSLLRAQSLHTEI
+14 LSLLRAQSLQAEI

-103 YGDLILQGLGDA
+103 HGDLILQGLGDA

-151 RYGFGWSSDDEPYG
+151 RYGFGWSSDDEPFG

-182 YAKPATQAGEPAQL
+182 YAKPATQVGEPAQL
-196 RLEPATDYVE
+196 RLEPDTDYVE

-215 RGAANTGIRAT
+215 RGAPNTGVRAT
-226 RTRARNQIIVDGT
+226 RTRARNQIIVEGT
-239 LPLGSEEVFV
+239 IPLGGEEVFV

-259 YAAHLFRQA
+259 YATHLFRQA

-280 VPALTPCIPPDKG
+280 VPALTPSPSPTGWERGVGAHGSAPYRSSSPALRERGIIPIAETYSTKTQAIEDPLLKVPPASRGNRTD
-293 TTAWHGISAAGAFF
+293 ARF
-307 PSASVNGQARCIAL
+307 PSRSGGNL
-321 TPFVPL
+321 K
-327 SREAGEGERAAG
+327 EGG
-339 RTAARSYTPLP
+339 
-350 QRGRGAGGEGK
+350 
-361 KWAPPAHSEPKRC
+361 
-374 TLISCIPLS
+374 IP
-383 RPAGEGEHAGE
+383 EM
-394 PPFAPTPLS
+394 
-403 HTVGEGQ
+403 
-410 GVRAD
+410 
-415 KSNHLTLLAEHLSP
+415 TLLAEHLSP

-484 VHVVDGSGLSRINGV
+484 VHIVDGSGLSRINGV
-499 SAENFVRLLEYMH
+499 SPENFVRLLEHMH
-512 RSPHAEAFRDSL
+512 CSPHAEAFRESL
-524 PVYGVDGTLRNRLRG
+524 PAYGVDGTLRNRLRS

-573 SIIMNAY
+573 SIVMNAY

-593 LVQLLWER
+593 LVQILWEQ

>member
-1 MPRVSASFALFLV
+1 MPRVSVSFALFLV
-14 LSLLRAQSLHTEI
+14 LSALHAQSLHAEI

-54 YKRDSERML
+54 YRRDSERVL
-63 IPASNMKLLVTAAA
+63 IPASNMKLLVSAAA
-77 LHRLGPEYRF
+77 LHRLGPDYRF

-93 RGTLTPDGVL
+93 RGTLLPDGTL
-103 YGDLILQGLGDA
+103 QGDLILQGLGDA

-151 RYGFGWSSDDEPYG
+151 RYGFGWSSDDEPFG

-177 NAIRL
+177 NAVRL
-182 YAKPATQAGEPAQL
+182 YAKPATQVGQPAQL
-196 RLEPATDYVE
+196 RLEPATDYVA
-206 LVNRTRTVE
+206 LVNRTRTGE

-249 GRYSVENPSR
+249 GRYAVENPSR

-280 VPALTPCIPPDKG
+280 VPNLWKIDDPLLKVPPASRGNPAAHSTVPLAKRGEPHALQSVPLAKRGEP
-293 TTAWHGISAAGAFF
+293 AGGGRFAL
-307 PSASVNGQARCIAL
+307 SASLAKQGEPHAL
-321 TPFVPL
+321 QSVPL
-327 SREAGEGERAAG
+327 AKRGE
-339 RTAARSYTPLP
+339 P
-350 QRGRGAGGEGK
+350 AGGGQFVNFDRAVGLTRQTHNPLWSAEAK
-361 KWAPPAHSEPKRC
+361 LQHSAEAERPHAIHAVWKRGD
-374 TLISCIPLS
+374 
-383 RPAGEGEHAGE
+383 AG
-394 PPFAPTPLS
+394 
-403 HTVGEGQ
+403 V
-410 GVRAD
+410 
-415 KSNHLTLLAEHLSP
+415 TLLAEHLSP
-429 PMREV
+429 PLREV

-484 VHVVDGSGLSRINGV
+484 VHIVDGSGLSRINGV
-499 SAENFVRLLEYMH
+499 SPENFVRLLEYMH
-512 RSPHAEAFRDSL
+512 RSPHAEAFRESL

-573 SIIMNAY
+573 SIVMNAY
-580 NAAGSDARALQDR
+580 NASGTDARALQDKF
-593 LVQLLWER
+593 VQLLWER

>member
-1 MPRVSASFALFLV
+1 MPRVSASFVLFLV
-14 LSLLRAQSLHTEI
+14 LSALCAQSLHAEI

-54 YKRDSERML
+54 YRRDSERVL
-63 IPASNMKLLVTAAA
+63 IPASNMKLLVSAAA

-87 RTRVWM
+87 RSRVWM

-103 YGDLILQGLGDA
+103 HGDLILQGLGDA

-177 NAIRL
+177 NAVRL
-182 YAKPATQAGEPAQL
+182 YAKPAAQVGEPAQL
-196 RLEPATDYVE
+196 RLEPDTDYVA

-239 LPLGSEEVFV
+239 LPLGGEEVFV

-259 YAAHLFRQA
+259 YAAHLFRQV

-280 VPALTPCIPPDKG
+280 VPALTPSPSPTGWERGVGAHGSAPYRSSSPALRERGIIPIAETYSTKTQAIEDPLLKVPPASRGNRTD
-293 TTAWHGISAAGAFF
+293 ARF
-307 PSASVNGQARCIAL
+307 PSRRGGNL
-321 TPFVPL
+321 
-327 SREAGEGERAAG
+327 EEGG
-339 RTAARSYTPLP
+339 
-350 QRGRGAGGEGK
+350 
-361 KWAPPAHSEPKRC
+361 
-374 TLISCIPLS
+374 IP
-383 RPAGEGEHAGE
+383 EM
-394 PPFAPTPLS
+394 
-403 HTVGEGQ
+403 
-410 GVRAD
+410 
-415 KSNHLTLLAEHLSP
+415 TLLAEHLSP

-484 VHVVDGSGLSRINGV
+484 VHIVDGSGLSRINGV

-512 RSPHAEAFRDSL
+512 RSPHAEAFRQSL

-553 NRVSSLSGYL
+553 NRVSSVSGYL

-580 NAAGSDARALQDR
+580 NASGADARALQDR

>member
-1 MPRVSASFALFLV
+1 MPRVSASFVLFLV
-14 LSLLRAQSLHTEI
+14 LSALRAQSLHAEI

-103 YGDLILQGLGDA
+103 HGDLILQGLGDA

-182 YAKPATQAGEPAQL
+182 YAKPATQVGEPAQL
-196 RLEPATDYVE
+196 RLEPDTDYVE

-259 YAAHLFRQA
+259 YATHLFRQA

-280 VPALTPCIPPDKG
+280 APALTPSPSPTGWERGVGAHGSAPYRSSSPALRERGIIPIAETYSTKTQAIEDPLLKVPPASRGNRTD
-293 TTAWHGISAAGAFF
+293 ARF
-307 PSASVNGQARCIAL
+307 PSRSGGNL
-321 TPFVPL
+321 K
-327 SREAGEGERAAG
+327 EGG
-339 RTAARSYTPLP
+339 
-350 QRGRGAGGEGK
+350 
-361 KWAPPAHSEPKRC
+361 
-374 TLISCIPLS
+374 IP
-383 RPAGEGEHAGE
+383 EM
-394 PPFAPTPLS
+394 
-403 HTVGEGQ
+403 
-410 GVRAD
+410 
-415 KSNHLTLLAEHLSP
+415 TLLAEHLSP

-499 SAENFVRLLEYMH
+499 SPENFVRLLEHMH
-512 RSPHAEAFRDSL
+512 RSPHAEAFRESL

-580 NAAGSDARALQDR
+580 NASGADARALQDR
-593 LVQLLWER
+593 LVQILWEQ

>member
-1 MPRVSASFALFLV
+1 MPRVSASFVLFLV
-14 LSLLRAQSLHTEI
+14 LSALHAQLLIPIAVADFIKTASRLNPPTPVPSPPLARGERVGVRGDSKPAAFENFAQATGISAEI

-54 YKRDSERML
+54 YTRDAERVL
-63 IPASNMKLLVTAAA
+63 IPASNMKLLVSAAA
-77 LHRLGPEYRF
+77 LHRLGPDYRF

-93 RGTLTPDGVL
+93 RGTLLPDGTL
-103 YGDLILQGLGDA
+103 QGDLILQGLGDA

-151 RYGFGWSSDDEPYG
+151 RYGFGWSSDDEPFG

-177 NAIRL
+177 NAVRL
-182 YAKPATQAGEPAQL
+182 YAKPATQVGEPAQL

-215 RGAANTGIRAT
+215 RGAANTGVRAT
-226 RTRARNQIIVDGT
+226 RTRARNQIIVEGT
-239 LPLGSEEVFV
+239 IPMGSEEVFV

-268 LQAAGVVVERGI
+268 LQTAGVVVERGI
-280 VPALTPCIPPDKG
+280 VPNLWEIEDPLLEVPP
-293 TTAWHGISAAGAFF
+293 
-307 PSASVNGQARCIAL
+307 ASRGNQASHS
-321 TPFVPL
+321 TVPL
-327 SREAGEGERAAG
+327 AKRGEPAGGGRFALSVPLAKRGEPAGGRQAEA
-339 RTAARSYTPLP
+339 PLP
-350 QRGRGAGGEGK
+350 HAIPAVWKRGD
-361 KWAPPAHSEPKRC
+361 
-374 TLISCIPLS
+374 T
-383 RPAGEGEHAGE
+383 
-394 PPFAPTPLS
+394 
-403 HTVGEGQ
+403 
-410 GVRAD
+410 GV
-415 KSNHLTLLAEHLSP
+415 TLLAEHLSP
-429 PMREV
+429 PLREV

-484 VHVVDGSGLSRINGV
+484 VHIVDGSGLSRINGV

-512 RSPHAEAFRDSL
+512 RSPHAEAFRESL
-524 PVYGVDGTLRNRLRG
+524 PIYGVDGTLRNRLRG

-563 RTKSGRWLAF
+563 RTQSGRWLAF

-580 NAAGSDARALQDR
+580 NAPASDARALQDQ

>member
-54 YKRDSERML
+54 YRRDSERML

-93 RGTLTPDGVL
+93 RGTLLPDGTL
-103 YGDLILQGLGDA
+103 QGDLILQGLGDA

-151 RYGFGWSSDDEPYG
+151 RYGFGWSSGDEPFG

-182 YAKPATQAGEPAQL
+182 YAKPATQVGEPAQL
-196 RLEPATDYVE
+196 RLEPDTDYVE

-215 RGAANTGIRAT
+215 RGAPNTGVRAT

-239 LPLGSEEVFV
+239 LPLSSEEVFV

-259 YAAHLFRQA
+259 YATHLFRQA

-280 VPALTPCIPPDKG
+280 VPALTPSPSPTGWERGVGAHGSAPYRSSSPALRERGIIPIAETYSTKTQAIEDPLLQVPPASRGNRTD
-293 TTAWHGISAAGAFF
+293 ARF
-307 PSASVNGQARCIAL
+307 PSRSGGNL
-321 TPFVPL
+321 K
-327 SREAGEGERAAG
+327 EGG
-339 RTAARSYTPLP
+339 
-350 QRGRGAGGEGK
+350 
-361 KWAPPAHSEPKRC
+361 
-374 TLISCIPLS
+374 IP
-383 RPAGEGEHAGE
+383 EM
-394 PPFAPTPLS
+394 
-403 HTVGEGQ
+403 
-410 GVRAD
+410 
-415 KSNHLTLLAEHLSP
+415 TLLAEHLSP

-442 DNLITEITLKTLGKE
+442 DNLLTEITLKSLGRE
-457 VRGEGTTAAGVQV
+457 IRGEGTTAAGVQV

-484 VHVVDGSGLSRINGV
+484 VHIVDGSGLSRINGV

-573 SIIMNAY
+573 SIVMNAY
-580 NAAGSDARALQDR
+580 NAPASDARALQDK
-593 LVQLLWER
+593 LVQILWER

>member
-14 LSLLRAQSLHTEI
+14 LSALHAQSLHAEI

-77 LHRLGPEYRF
+77 LHRLGPDYRF

-93 RGTLTPDGVL
+93 RGTLLPDGTL
-103 YGDLILQGLGDA
+103 QGDLILQGLGDA

-151 RYGFGWSSDDEPYG
+151 RYGFGWSSDDEPFG

-177 NAIRL
+177 NAVRL
-182 YAKPATQAGEPAQL
+182 YAKPATQVGQPAQL
-196 RLEPATDYVE
+196 RLEPATDYVA

-249 GRYSVENPSR
+249 GRYAVENPSR

-280 VPALTPCIPPDKG
+280 VPNLWKIDDPLLKVPPASRGNPAAHSTVPLAKRGEPHALQSVPLAKRGEP
-293 TTAWHGISAAGAFF
+293 AGGGRFAL
-307 PSASVNGQARCIAL
+307 SASLAKQGEPHAL
-321 TPFVPL
+321 QSVPL
-327 SREAGEGERAAG
+327 AKRGE
-339 RTAARSYTPLP
+339 P
-350 QRGRGAGGEGK
+350 AGGGQFVNFDRAVGLTRQTHNPLWSAEAK
-361 KWAPPAHSEPKRC
+361 LQHSAEAERPHAIHAVWKRGD
-374 TLISCIPLS
+374 
-383 RPAGEGEHAGE
+383 AG
-394 PPFAPTPLS
+394 
-403 HTVGEGQ
+403 V
-410 GVRAD
+410 
-415 KSNHLTLLAEHLSP
+415 TLLAEHLSP
-429 PMREV
+429 PLREV

-457 VRGEGTTAAGVQV
+457 VRGEGTAAAGVQV

-484 VHVVDGSGLSRINGV
+484 VHIVDGSGLSRINGV
-499 SAENFVRLLEYMH
+499 SPENFVRLLEYMH
-512 RSPHAEAFRDSL
+512 RSPHAEAFRESL

-573 SIIMNAY
+573 SIVMNAY
-580 NAAGSDARALQDR
+580 NASGTDARALQDKF
-593 LVQLLWER
+593 VQLLWER

>member
-14 LSLLRAQSLHTEI
+14 LSLLRAQSLHAEI

-77 LHRLGPEYRF
+77 LHRLGPDYRF

-103 YGDLILQGLGDA
+103 HGDLILQGLGDA

-177 NAIRL
+177 NAVRL
-182 YAKPATQAGEPAQL
+182 YAKPAAQVGEPAQL

-259 YAAHLFRQA
+259 YAAHLFRQV

-280 VPALTPCIPPDKG
+280 VPALTPSPSPTGWERGVGAHGSAPYRSSSPALRERGIIPIAETYSTKTQAIEDPLLKVPPASRGNRTD
-293 TTAWHGISAAGAFF
+293 ARF
-307 PSASVNGQARCIAL
+307 PSRSGGNL
-321 TPFVPL
+321 K
-327 SREAGEGERAAG
+327 EGG
-339 RTAARSYTPLP
+339 
-350 QRGRGAGGEGK
+350 
-361 KWAPPAHSEPKRC
+361 
-374 TLISCIPLS
+374 IP
-383 RPAGEGEHAGE
+383 EM
-394 PPFAPTPLS
+394 
-403 HTVGEGQ
+403 
-410 GVRAD
+410 
-415 KSNHLTLLAEHLSP
+415 TLLAEHLSP

-484 VHVVDGSGLSRINGV
+484 VHIVDGSGLSRINGV
-499 SAENFVRLLEYMH
+499 SPENFVRLLEYMH
-512 RSPHAEAFRDSL
+512 RSPHAEAFRESL

-553 NRVSSLSGYL
+553 NRVSSVSGYL

-580 NAAGSDARALQDR
+580 NACRQRRARLAR
-593 LVQLLWER
+593 
-601 L
+601 